1 MHAETD
7 YITLVEAARISPGRP
22 SSNAVWRWCR
32 KGLRSR
38 GGRRIR
44 LQHVRMGG
52 RIFTTEAWVH
62 EFGQRLA
69 EADSKHFELESS
81 QTQFIAAESPLS
93 PRRQA
98 AIERAERELQAKGV

>member
-1 MHAETD
+1 MNTE
-7 YITLVEAARISPGRP
+7 YLTLGQAARISPGRP
-22 SSNAVWRWCR
+22 SANAVWRWCR

-69 EADSKHFELESS
+69 EADSEHFDIESS
-81 QTQFIAAESPLS
+81 QTQFIAAESPLG